1 MEKTS
6 FLKKQKSV
14 MKKTIDFLLVKFI
27 VTAIVTVLDTLFAVI
42 GFSPSTMGI
51 CGMIF
56 CVIVYITCMNETNDA
71 FLSVFKW
78 NASNDSFIAF
88 SLIIIF
94 LRSLSLLFLQGAN
107 TEIFSPILFLS
118 VTVSIGVKRNFAI
131 GIAKNIELLKE
142 SDAYLVGSFRDKDGK
157 KYCDAEIS
165 EEFPDIVAKSYVIDP
180 SERRGRRFVPI
191 IYAAILVLSLVIMYV
206 RGLSMFFTAAAAM
219 SVIAASLTG
228 EMAFVLPYNT
238 LQSRMRKKGMIFLGY
253 TSIAALKDVSAV
265 VIEDKELFPEEN
277 TNVKKLTIKSTKTD
291 VTIRYIDR
299 ILKEIDSPAKHVFE
313 GLEALENEIPLSVEE
328 VKYVKDQGVR
338 AIINEDKVFFGSRNL
353 LLANNIEPYSQEKE
367 ASLLEDDS
375 VMLYLAVNGELSAAI
390 LFEYRYNEELK
401 EKFDEIPELE
411 FIIKTR
417 DVAIDQTLMKKD
429 FGIKKS
435 KIFVTGEEEFEF
447 FEDYEKK
454 QRSGNAKVAMIT
466 TSGASELPRMVLLA
480 KDMADV
486 FRFTIRSKH
495 VGICLGILCCFAAL
509 LLSPASLNMGWLLLY
524 NLIWLLPIII
534 LSSYRRK

>member
-1 MEKTS
+1 M
-6 FLKKQKSV
+6 
-14 MKKTIDFLLVKFI
+14 
-27 VTAIVTVLDTLFAVI
+27 
-42 GFSPSTMGI
+42 
-51 CGMIF
+51 
-56 CVIVYITCMNETNDA
+56 
-71 FLSVFKW
+71 
-78 NASNDSFIAF
+78 
-88 SLIIIF
+88 
-94 LRSLSLLFLQGAN
+94 
-107 TEIFSPILFLS
+107 
-118 VTVSIGVKRNFAI
+118 
-131 GIAKNIELLKE
+131 
-142 SDAYLVGSFRDKDGK
+142 
-157 KYCDAEIS
+157 
-165 EEFPDIVAKSYVIDP
+165 
-180 SERRGRRFVPI
+180 
-191 IYAAILVLSLVIMYV
+191 
-206 RGLSMFFTAAAAM
+206 
-219 SVIAASLTG
+219 
-228 EMAFVLPYNT
+228 
-238 LQSRMRKKGMIFLGY
+238 
-253 TSIAALKDVSAV
+253 
-265 VIEDKELFPEEN
+265 
-277 TNVKKLTIKSTKTD
+277 KKLTIKSTKTD

-454 QRSGNAKVAMIT
+454 LRSGNAKVAMIT

>member
-390 LFEYRYNEELK
+390 LFEYQYNEELK

-454 QRSGNAKVAMIT
+454 LRSGNAKVAMIT

>member
-454 QRSGNAKVAMIT
+454 LRSGNAKVAMIT

>member
-1 MEKTS
+1 MEKTT

-142 SDAYLVGSFRDKDGK
+142 SDAYLVGSFRDKNGK

-454 QRSGNAKVAMIT
+454 LRSGNAKVAMIT

>member
-142 SDAYLVGSFRDKDGK
+142 SDAYLVGSFRDKNGK

-454 QRSGNAKVAMIT
+454 LRSGNAKVAMIT

>member
-1 MEKTS
+1 
-6 FLKKQKSV
+6 

-56 CVIVYITCMNETNDA
+56 CVIVYITSMNETNDA
-71 FLSVFKW
+71 FLSVFNW

-454 QRSGNAKVAMIT
+454 LRSGNAKVAMIT

>member
-1 MEKTS
+1 
-6 FLKKQKSV
+6 
-14 MKKTIDFLLVKFI
+14 
-27 VTAIVTVLDTLFAVI
+27 
-42 GFSPSTMGI
+42 
-51 CGMIF
+51 
-56 CVIVYITCMNETNDA
+56 
-71 FLSVFKW
+71 
-78 NASNDSFIAF
+78 
-88 SLIIIF
+88 
-94 LRSLSLLFLQGAN
+94 
-107 TEIFSPILFLS
+107 
-118 VTVSIGVKRNFAI
+118 
-131 GIAKNIELLKE
+131 
-142 SDAYLVGSFRDKDGK
+142 
-157 KYCDAEIS
+157 
-165 EEFPDIVAKSYVIDP
+165 
-180 SERRGRRFVPI
+180 
-191 IYAAILVLSLVIMYV
+191 
-206 RGLSMFFTAAAAM
+206 MFFTAAAAM

-454 QRSGNAKVAMIT
+454 LRSGNAKVAMIT